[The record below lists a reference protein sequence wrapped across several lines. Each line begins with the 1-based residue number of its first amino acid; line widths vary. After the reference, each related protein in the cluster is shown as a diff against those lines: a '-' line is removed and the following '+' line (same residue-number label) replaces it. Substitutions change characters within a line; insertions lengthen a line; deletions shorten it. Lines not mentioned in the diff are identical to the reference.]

1 MDTTSS
7 QHDIKLI
14 EDDLSLFHLMDHG
27 LPFMLQPVNEA
38 LLSPMTSLDM
48 KELSVRVTLFLK
60 SED

>member
-38 LLSPMTSLDM
+38 LPSPMTSLDM
-48 KELSVRVTLFLK
+48 KELSVV
-60 SED
+60 SEK